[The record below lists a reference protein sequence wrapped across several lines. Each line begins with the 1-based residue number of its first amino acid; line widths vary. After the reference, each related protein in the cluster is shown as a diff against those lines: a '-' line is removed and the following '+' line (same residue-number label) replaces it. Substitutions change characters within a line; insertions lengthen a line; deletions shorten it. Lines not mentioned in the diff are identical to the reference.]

1 MANLITP
8 EDLASYELEDLDVNR
23 PRVARFIATASEAV
37 TDAARSPILRRR
49 SVVELTAMPAMIL
62 RLPGLPISE
71 IHSVTIGGVP
81 LIGWTRLTAGIH
93 RADGWSQR
101 GLEVVTVDYT
111 HGLPAVPADIKDL
124 VARMVIAAELAAQD
138 GADSLALNNGRI
150 SSVGIDDFREAYATG
165 DEVEAVTEMTLPER
179 TRERLAKRFGAGPT
193 VAGGL

>member
-8 EDLASYELEDLDVNR
+8 EDLASYELDELDFTTAR
-23 PRVARFIATASEAV
+23 TARFIAIASEAV
-37 TDAARSPILRRR
+37 TEAAGSPILRRR

-62 RLPGLPISE
+62 RLPGLPISQ
-71 IHSVTIGGVP
+71 IHSVTIAGVE

-111 HGLPAVPADIKDL
+111 HGLAEVPADIKDL

-138 GADSLALNNGRI
+138 GADALALNNGSM
-150 SSVGIDDFREAYATG
+150 SSFAIDDYREAYATG
-165 DEVEAVTEMTLPER
+165 AEVEAVTEMTLPER

-193 VAGGL
+193 VAGQL